1 MQTNYP
7 FDDKT
12 ALKHIEETKEQ
23 SIEELLYQ
31 QDIKIKELDTRLN
44 SLENLVNKIHQAV
57 PVYWDN
63 NKDK

>member
-12 ALKHIEETKEQ
+12 ALKHKNETKEQ

-44 SLENLVNKIHQAV
+44 SLQNLVKTIHQAV

>member
-23 SIEELLYQ
+23 SIEELLYK
-31 QDIKIKELDTRLN
+31 QDIKIKELDTRLC
-44 SLENLVNKIHQAV
+44 SLENIMNKVQNKLGI
-57 PVYWDN
+57 YWN
-63 NKDK
+63 EKI

>member
-23 SIEELLYQ
+23 NVEELLYQ
-31 QDIKIKELDTRLN
+31 QDIKIKELDTRLC
-44 SLENLVNKIHQAV
+44 SLENIMNKVQNKLGI
-57 PVYWDN
+57 YWN
-63 NKDK
+63 EKI